1 MLIAYIM
8 HLTNCDMKHRSTKGG
23 TILLLKKIK
32 TKSLPVQGGAILSN
46 MNVGITS
53 NAIRAPPLSQSMASV
68 TVGGMIDF
76 NKHVKM
82 SSRSVQKKRDKG
94 DENIKFVY

>member
-1 MLIAYIM
+1 M
-8 HLTNCDMKHRSTKGG
+8 HFTNSELKCKTTKGG
-23 TILLLKKIK
+23 SVLLLNKIK
-32 TKSLPVQGGAILSN
+32 RKPLPIQGGAILSN

-53 NAIRAPPLSQSMASV
+53 NAVRQPPLSNSMASV

-82 SSRSVQKKRDKG
+82 SGRSIQKKKDKG

>member
-1 MLIAYIM
+1 MP
-8 HLTNCDMKHRSTKGG
+8 HFTNSEFKCKTSTGG
-23 TILLLKKIK
+23 SILLLNKIK
-32 TKSLPVQGGAILSN
+32 RKPLPVQGGAILSN

-53 NAIRAPPLSQSMASV
+53 NAIRSPQSKSMIPA

-76 NKHVKM
+76 NKHVKI
-82 SSRSVQKKRDKG
+82 SSRSVQKKKDKG

>member
-1 MLIAYIM
+1 M
-8 HLTNCDMKHRSTKGG
+8 HFTNSEFKCKTTNGG
-23 TILLLKKIK
+23 SVLLLNKIK
-32 TKSLPVQGGAILSN
+32 RKPLPIQGGVILSN

-53 NAIRAPPLSQSMASV
+53 NAVRSPPLSQSMASV

-82 SSRSVQKKRDKG
+82 SGRSIQKKKDKG

>member
-1 MLIAYIM
+1 MP
-8 HLTNCDMKHRSTKGG
+8 HFTNSEFKCKTSTGG
-23 TILLLKKIK
+23 SILLLNKIK
-32 TKSLPVQGGAILSN
+32 RKPLPVQGGAILSN

-53 NAIRAPPLSQSMASV
+53 NAIRSPQSQSMIPV
-68 TVGGMIDF
+68 VGGMIDF

-82 SSRSVQKKRDKG
+82 SGRSVQKKKDKG

>member
-1 MLIAYIM
+1 
-8 HLTNCDMKHRSTKGG
+8 
-23 TILLLKKIK
+23 
-32 TKSLPVQGGAILSN
+32 

-53 NAIRAPPLSQSMASV
+53 NAVRSPPLSQSMASV

-76 NKHVKM
+76 NKNVKM
-82 SSRSVQKKRDKG
+82 SSRSVQKKKDKG

>member
-1 MLIAYIM
+1 MP
-8 HLTNCDMKHRSTKGG
+8 HFTNSEIKCKTSTGG
-23 TILLLKKIK
+23 SILLLKKIK
-32 TKSLPVQGGAILSN
+32 VKPLQIQGGAILSN

-53 NAIRAPPLSQSMASV
+53 NAVRAPQSQSMIPV

-82 SSRSVQKKRDKG
+82 SSRSIQKRKDKG